1 MGRRASIKPNR
12 SIYSVEELTE
22 LYKKEKNT
30 RMQKRLLAVK
40 MMLEED
46 DISSYDVASRLSTS
60 PTSIRDWVN
69 KYNQGGYE
77 ALKGKGPRGGKPRIS
92 DEEFLKIIEEIPL
105 GTSQWTLE
113 RIAVLTQ
120 QRHKDG
126 IKKSAVWY
134 RLRKMGIHGRVA
146 GHTIPRQTKRSK
158 KHLKKRG

>member
-69 KYNQGGYE
+69 KHNQGGYE
-77 ALKGKGPRGGKPRIS
+77 ALKEKGPRGGKPRIS
-92 DEEFLKIIEEIPL
+92 DEEFLKIIEEIPP

-134 RLRKMGIHGRVA
+134 RLRKMDIHGSVA

>member
-30 RMQKRLLAVK
+30 RMQKRLLAVE
-40 MMLEED
+40 MMVEED

-69 KYNQGGYE
+69 KYNKGGYE
-77 ALKGKGPRGGKPRIS
+77 ALKEKGPRGGKPRIS

-105 GTSQWTLE
+105 GDPRWTLK
-113 RIAVLTQ
+113 RIAVLIQ

-134 RLRKMGIHGRVA
+134 RLKKMGIHGRVA

-158 KHLKKRG
+158 KHLKKKG

>member
-60 PTSIRDWVN
+60 PTSI
-69 KYNQGGYE
+69 
-77 ALKGKGPRGGKPRIS
+77 
-92 DEEFLKIIEEIPL
+92 L
-105 GTSQWTLE
+105 G
-113 RIAVLTQ
+113 I
-120 QRHKDG
+120 G
-126 IKKSAVWY
+126 
-134 RLRKMGIHGRVA
+134 
-146 GHTIPRQTKRSK
+146 
-158 KHLKKRG
+158 